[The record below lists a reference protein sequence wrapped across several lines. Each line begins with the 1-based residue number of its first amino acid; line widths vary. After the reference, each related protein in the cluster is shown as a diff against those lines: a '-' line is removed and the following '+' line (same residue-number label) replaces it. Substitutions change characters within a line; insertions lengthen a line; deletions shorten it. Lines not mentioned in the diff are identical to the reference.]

1 MGVSALP
8 PGPRSRLLTTFEV
21 ARKPY
26 LAMAK
31 ARQRYGDPF
40 SMTTIN
46 GRVVVTAEPELIR
59 EIFTT
64 KDTDRFEPFASEA
77 MTPFFGRQSLL
88 LLQGDPHRR
97 ERKLLTPP
105 FHGERMRAYG
115 ETIATVARR
124 IADAQPRGQTFTA
137 LEYAQRV
144 SLEVIVRAVF
154 GVEDR
159 VEVEAFVDALRN
171 TLNAAL
177 PMFMFSAGTHRAPFG
192 LGPWARYQR
201 ESARVDELL
210 YRQIAAVRPVAEG
223 REDILSLLLRARY
236 EDGEPMRDAHV
247 RDELRTLLIAGHETT
262 ATTLAWAL
270 ELLHRHSDA
279 LARLLA
285 ELDGCADD
293 VEALAKLP
301 YLGAVVDETLRLRPV
316 VEVVF
321 RKLRAPWQ
329 LGGYALPAGIA
340 LAPAIML
347 VHMRDDIYAQPH
359 EFRPERMLERKP
371 SPFEFL
377 PFGGGHRRCIGAAFA
392 HYEAKIVLATLLR
405 AWTLELR
412 EQKPVEVVRQ
422 SLALGPG
429 GGVRMAVVGARA

>member
-1 MGVSALP
+1 
-8 PGPRSRLLTTFEV
+8 
-21 ARKPY
+21 
-26 LAMAK
+26 MAK
-31 ARQRYGDPF
+31 ARRRYGDPF
-40 SMTTIN
+40 SMRTIN
-46 GRVVVTAEPELIR
+46 GHVVSTAEPELIR

-88 LLQGDPHRR
+88 LLQGEPHRR

-115 ETIATVARR
+115 ETIAAVAQR
-124 IADAQPRGQTFTA
+124 IADAQPRGQTFSA

-154 GVEDR
+154 GVEERAR
-159 VEVEAFVDALRN
+159 VDEFVAALRR
-171 TLNAAL
+171 TLDAAL

-210 YRQIAAVRPVAEG
+210 YRQIAAVRPEAEG
-223 REDILSLLLRARY
+223 REDILALMLRARY
-236 EDGEPMRDAHV
+236 EDGEPMRDEHV

-270 ELLHRHSDA
+270 ELLHRHPDA
-279 LARLLA
+279 LARLHA
-285 ELDGCADD
+285 ELDACSGD
-293 VEALAKLP
+293 VESLAKLP

-316 VEVVF
+316 IEVVF
-321 RKLRAPWQ
+321 RKLRAPWRFA
-329 LGGYALPAGIA
+329 GYELPAGIA

-347 VHMRDDIYAQPH
+347 VHMRDDLYPQPH

-392 HYEAKIVLATLLR
+392 HYEAKLVLATLLR
-405 AWTLELR
+405 AWSLELR
-412 EQKPVEVVRQ
+412 EPKPVAVVRQ
-422 SLALGPG
+422 SLALGPA